1 MRLFSILI
9 VTGAVLA
16 VAQAAVAQRTT
27 IPMTVASQTL
37 SVDAFGSTSGEA
49 VEWEIVN
56 VEGAEFI
63 CFTTRFGAID
73 CSPTFGGL
81 SVGMVANPRETNPGP
96 PRERIKWEIVDVE
109 GAEFVCFTARRG
121 TIDCHVLTCP
131 GWDPGEGPR
140 PIPAEC
146 SVTRPG
152 PVIE

>member
-1 MRLFSILI
+1 MRLISILI

-27 IPMTVASQTL
+27 IPITVASQTL
-37 SVDAFGSTSGEA
+37 SVDAFGSTPGEA

-73 CSPTFGGL
+73 CSPTFGGPPG
-81 SVGMVANPRETNPGP
+81 GMVANPRETNPGP

-121 TIDCHVLTCP
+121 AIDCHVLTCP
-131 GWDPGEGPR
+131 GWDPEGPR